1 MDDRN
6 RGRRWP
12 GVLIT
17 VLITAA
23 LCFGGFAAYVKITDK
38 VLVDCARYEEVAEA
52 YAKYSKFF
60 DMQSL
65 IEGQY
70 LYDYDGEKMMD
81 DGYHAMLKSLGDVY
95 TRYMDAEEYATLE
108 RSINSR
114 FTGIGITFTMTE
126 EGELRIIDV
135 VKDGPAEIAGI
146 QAGDVIETINGE
158 VYDDMSLAAAA
169 IRGDAGTTVKLRIKR
184 GAEELDFSIIRGVI
198 DDVNVESASLTDE
211 IGYIRI
217 KSFGTETADLFD
229 KALSEL
235 ESEGKTGVVID
246 LRGNPGGLFDQ
257 GIRIADRLLPEMLVT
272 YTEDKAGNRQEY
284 KSDEACTDLDF
295 VILVN
300 GDTASTSEVLAAAVK
315 DSGRGTILGEQTF
328 GKGVVQMTHV
338 YPDRTAVNVTAMQYF
353 SPNGNEIHGKG
364 VAPDVVMEARNLEEW
379 NAQIQKAVEILQ
391 K

>member
-23 LCFGGFAAYVKITDK
+23 LCVGGFAAYVKITDK
-38 VLVDCARYEEVAEA
+38 VLVDRARYEEDAEA
-52 YAKYSKFF
+52 YVKYSKFF

-198 DDVNVESASLTDE
+198 DDVNVESTSLTDD